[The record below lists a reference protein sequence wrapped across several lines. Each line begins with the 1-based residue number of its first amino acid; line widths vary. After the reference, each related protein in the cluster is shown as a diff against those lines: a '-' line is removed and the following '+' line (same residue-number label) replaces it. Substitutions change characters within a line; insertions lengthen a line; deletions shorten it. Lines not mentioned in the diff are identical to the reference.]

1 MPARFDSPAGGWP
14 RRVAVLFPLALLALL
29 APLPAKATT
38 AAGRAVSP
46 PARLDAWEH
55 GASLLDD
62 GRNAEAAELFARL
75 LRERSGG
82 IEAAEGWYQ
91 ASTRLGRPDSAL
103 AGLNRFAREAAAAGT
118 PPAAW
123 EAFLAGARLRLG
135 CEFADAARQFAR
147 AAALSRQAADTASA
161 AAAGL
166 AAAQC
171 WQREEHR
178 AGVAAA
184 CAGIDTL
191 LADQLGQARPGQ
203 GRPGQGRLAGGHPA
217 ARRLRGECDLLRA
230 GVQNLNGRADTADSL
245 YQDVLARGRA
255 LGWRQLRCD
264 AWNGLGVSFSR
275 RRLSGEAIAHYRRAL
290 AEAQRLGDPN
300 RLGIVL
306 VNLAYEQ
313 TLEREL
319 ASAGA
324 CLDEARRIAGR
335 CGLQPLEGLVA
346 TGQGALAEARGER
359 RRAAEL
365 FRRACDLHA
374 RSRNVRGALAS
385 HQWLAYLLLQMG
397 EYRESAFHYGRC
409 LEILREKPGP
419 HILNWVL
426 AGMAATQHYLG
437 NLDLA
442 ERYYRQA
449 LAVDERLGDR
459 RSAALCLNSIG
470 LLNALRGDY
479 RQALLDH
486 HQAREIYT
494 ALGDAEGAGKADA
507 SIAEVLYHLGDY
519 ERARE
524 HGELAMAVAEQEGAE
539 EMLQS
544 ASSVMALIY
553 RAAGRSD
560 LAEDH
565 FRRALAI
572 SRRWHDNL
580 ATIWALDDLA
590 EDCLARGRR
599 EEARPLVA
607 EAASLLKP
615 QGEYPSRARTLLLL
629 ARLAEDP
636 GRAAALAEQALA
648 AAREGCL
655 PEAEWRSLSD
665 LSQYALARADTA
677 QAERF
682 LRRALDVIESLRR
695 DVGVDEL
702 RRHMLQPALEPY
714 ERLVDLL
721 LARSRADSA
730 AASALAVAERS
741 RAQVLAARLRAAYAH
756 GPAAAASSGAD
767 SDDDRELL
775 SRLAYLQ
782 ARLQDGT
789 LPGQERR
796 ALRERVDELEESFR
810 VAQLRRAAAAGS
822 GELYPEVEPAD
833 SLLAALRPGERALSW
848 FLGER
853 RSYLF
858 AAAAGRVRAY
868 PLPARSEI
876 EGRLLLFFQM
886 QEGQGAAGLPAEARD
901 AAAQELYGLLLGPAA
916 HEVRAAR
923 TLVLLPDGLLNRLPF
938 ALLRDG
944 PHCLVE
950 EHELFVAPSLR
961 TLRYLRSRAQTRRAE
976 APAPR
981 LSMLAIGCEGGAATD
996 SAGTASSAGTADTAG
1011 AADKAAGGASLSRA
1025 ANCAASSAPGRVL
1038 PFTGAPVPRL
1048 REAAAEAAEA
1058 ASRFP
1063 GALVLTGAAADEA
1076 SFKRAPLADAC
1087 IVHVAAHGIADP
1099 LDVRRSLLVLNPAPA
1114 GPRADSPDSAAGA
1127 LEDGVLQWHEAVA
1140 LPLRASLVTLS
1151 SCQSAGGVLARGEG
1165 VTGLTQ
1171 AFLHAGATCVLAAQ
1185 SGVPDRAARRLM
1197 QDFYRELRAG
1207 RTAAAALREAQRRAM
1222 ARPSDGA
1229 GAAAWAGFLL
1239 TGDGSVTIAAPAR
1252 TRPAWLG
1259 PGLAWLGLAGLA
1271 SWAGIAAWRRRRPA
1285 GRP

>member
-1 MPARFDSPAGGWP
+1 MPARIETPAG
-14 RRVAVLFPLALLALL
+14 RRSLGVRTLFPLALLALL
-29 APLPAKATT
+29 APLAAPTAGQAAPAPT
-38 AAGRAVSP
+38 AAPAA
-46 PARLDAWEH
+46 ARLDAWDH

-75 LRERSGG
+75 LRERVGG
-82 IEAAEGWYQ
+82 LEAAEGFYL

-103 AGLNRFAREAAAAGT
+103 AGLNRLVRAAAA
-118 PPAAW
+118 PAAAR
-123 EAFLAGARLRLG
+123 EAFLAGARLRLS
-135 CEFADAARQFAR
+135 CEFGGAAREFAR

-161 AAAGL
+161 AAACL
-166 AAAQC
+166 AAAQT
-171 WQREEHR
+171 WLREEDQ
-178 AGVAAA
+178 AGIEAT
-184 CAGIDTL
+184 CARIDTL
-191 LADQLGQARPGQ
+191 LAGEPGQSRLGQ
-203 GRPGQGRLAGGHPA
+203 GRPGQGRLDNGHPA
-217 ARRLRGECDLLRA
+217 GRRLRGECDLLRA
-230 GVQNLNGRADTADSL
+230 GVQNLNGRADAADSL
-245 YQDVLARGRA
+245 YQDVLARARA
-255 LGWRQLRCD
+255 AGWRQLRCD

-275 RRLSGEAIAHYRRAL
+275 RRLSGQAIAHYRRAL
-290 AEAQRLGDPN
+290 AEARRLGDPN
-300 RLGIVL
+300 RLGIML

-319 ASAGA
+319 AAAGA
-324 CLDEARRIAGR
+324 CLDEARRIAER
-335 CGLQPLEGLVA
+335 FGLEPLKGLVA
-346 TGQGALAEARGER
+346 SGQGALAEARGER
-359 RRAAEL
+359 RQAAEL
-365 FRRACDLHA
+365 FRQACDLHA
-374 RSRNVRGALAS
+374 RTRNVRGELAS
-385 HQWLAYLLLQMG
+385 NQWLAYLLLQMG
-397 EYRESAFHYGRC
+397 EYRDSAAHYGRC

-449 LAVDERLGDR
+449 LAVDEQMGDR

-486 HQAREIYT
+486 HHAREIYA

-524 HGELAMAVAEQEGAE
+524 HGEQAVTVAEQEGAE
-539 EMLQS
+539 ELLQS

-560 LAEDH
+560 LAEEH

-580 ATIWALDDLA
+580 ATIAALDDLA
-590 EDCLARGRR
+590 DSYLAQGRP
-599 EEARPLVA
+599 EEARPLVT
-607 EAASLLKP
+607 EAAGLLKP

-648 AAREGCL
+648 AAQEGCL

-665 LSQYALARADTA
+665 LGQYALARGDTA

-682 LRRALDVIESLRR
+682 LRRALGVIESLRR

-730 AASALAVAERS
+730 AASALVVAERS

-756 GPAAAASSGAD
+756 GAAATASPGAD
-767 SDDDRELL
+767 GDDDRELL

-810 VAQLRRAAAAGS
+810 VAQLRRAGAAGS

-833 SLLAALRPGERALSW
+833 SLLAALRPGERVLSW

-868 PLPARSEI
+868 PLPPRPEI
-876 EGRLLLFFQM
+876 ESRLLLFFQM
-886 QEGQGAAGLPAEARD
+886 QGDQGAAGLPADARD
-901 AAAQELYGLLLGPAA
+901 AAARELYELLLGPAA

-923 TLVLLPDGLLNRLPF
+923 TLVLLPDGLLHRLPF
-938 ALLRDG
+938 ALLHDG
-944 PHCLVE
+944 PRCLVE
-950 EHELFVAPSLR
+950 ERELFVAPSLR
-961 TLRYLRSRAQTRRAE
+961 TLRDLRSRARARQRE
-976 APAPR
+976 AATPR
-981 LSMLAIGCEGGAATD
+981 LAMLAVGCEGGAE
-996 SAGTASSAGTADTAG
+996 ADTAS
-1011 AADKAAGGASLSRA
+1011 AADAAGDGAGLARTAGGAA
-1025 ANCAASSAPGRVL
+1025 AQATGRVL

-1076 SFKRAPLADAC
+1076 SFKRAPLADAR

-1114 GPRADSPDSAAGA
+1114 GPRADSPDSTAGA

-1185 SGVPDRAARRLM
+1185 SGVPDRSARRLM

-1207 RTAAAALREAQRRAM
+1207 RTAAAALREAQRRAL
-1222 ARPSDGA
+1222 ARPADGEA
-1229 GAAAWAGFLL
+1229 EAAWAGFLL

-1252 TRPAWLG
+1252 ARPAWLG
-1259 PGLAWLGLAGLA
+1259 TGLAWLGLAGLM